1 MDTLI
6 QEMFN
11 EVSEEYDSQRRN
23 IIPCFEDFYRTLVA
37 IANVDNNI
45 PKILDIGAGTG
56 LCSYFLLKKY
66 PDAKLTLIDL
76 SDKMLD
82 IAKKRFANNPSV
94 QYIAQDYTQYEYSDQ
109 YDIIISALSIH
120 HLAGDQK
127 KQLYEIFFQQLKP
140 GGVFV
145 NADQVLGQTEFLDN
159 LYKTD
164 WQVKIETSGLSR
176 AEIEAA
182 YERIKLDKMSTLAD
196 QLDWLRQAGFSNVD
210 CVYKSFNFVV
220 LFGQK
225 L

>member
-1 MDTLI
+1 MGTLI
-6 QEMFN
+6 QELFN
-11 EVSEEYDSQRRN
+11 EISEEYDSQRRKL
-23 IIPCFEDFYRTLVA
+23 IPCFEDFYKTLVA
-37 IANVDNNI
+37 IVNVDKNM

-76 SDKMLD
+76 SDKMLKM
-82 IAKKRFANNPSV
+82 AKKRFVTHSSV
-94 QYIAQDYTQYEYSDQ
+94 EYIAQDYTLYEFLEQ

-120 HLAGDQK
+120 HLTDDQK
-127 KQLYEIFFQQLKP
+127 EHLYAKIFQLLKP

-145 NADQVLGQTEFLDN
+145 NADQVLGQTDFLDN

-164 WQVKIETSGLSR
+164 WQAKIEASGLNR
-176 AEIEAA
+176 EEVEAA

-196 QLDWLRQAGFSNVD
+196 QLTWLRHAGFSDVD
-210 CVYKSFNFVV
+210 CVYKYFNFVV

>member
-1 MDTLI
+1 MSTLI

-11 EVSEEYDSQRRN
+11 QISEEYDGQRRN
-23 IIPCFEDFYRTLVA
+23 LIPCFEDFYKTLVA
-37 IANVDNNI
+37 IVNVDNNI

-76 SDKMLD
+76 SDKMLEM
-82 IAKKRFANNPSV
+82 AKKRFANNSSV
-94 QYIAQDYTQYEYSDQ
+94 QYIAQDYTRYESSEQ

-120 HLAGDQK
+120 HLTGNQK
-127 KQLYEIFFQQLKP
+127 EHLYAKVFQLLKP

-145 NADQVLGQTEFLDN
+145 NADQVLGQTEFLDD

-164 WQVKIETSGLSR
+164 WHVKIEASGLSS
-176 AEIEAA
+176 EEVEAA
-182 YERIKLDKMSTLAD
+182 FERIKLDKMSTLSD
-196 QLDWLRQAGFSNVD
+196 QLTWLGQAGFSDVD
-210 CVYKSFNFVV
+210 CVYKYFNFVV
-220 LFGQK
+220 LFGRK